1 MASPHSPSRSQT
13 CHQMCPILE
22 NRTTTPHV
30 SCPTCPIR
38 AKRTTTMLISR
49 STCPILE
56 KRTSKQPK
64 NTRWMSETPESD
76 TQSVAP
82 LEFSYGKWRDQGWL
96 RRTEGSRFKCWCRRR
111 RRHRLVLIICS
122 CRGLERGADD
132 LVGALPRLV
141 ADLDVFARAWFQG
154 GCHVVRAHEPVPG
167 PGLVHVDEHGA
178 DQSDQG
184 LA

>member
-1 MASPHSPSRSQT
+1 MRHARIFENRAVTRRRKLRPRTLLIGGGNRTISSTMAQCETSMAS
-13 CHQMCPILE
+13 
-22 NRTTTPHV
+22 NRLAG
-30 SCPTCPIR
+30 SL
-38 AKRTTTMLISR
+38 ALK
-49 STCPILE
+49 
-56 KRTSKQPK
+56 
-64 NTRWMSETPESD
+64 
-76 TQSVAP
+76 
-82 LEFSYGKWRDQGWL
+82 
-96 RRTEGSRFKCWCRRR
+96 RRTEQNRGIKHIRMLRNHARSRFKCWCRRR